1 VVRHLASASLSKEI
15 PNANTDSKASL
26 EKSCTNV
33 ERLEYSGK
41 TVILSFKVKR
51 FFVRNTTVNITD
63 TPIPNVEYVAQHTQS
78 VVVNACWFNLADKV
92 VGYRLVN

>member
-1 VVRHLASASLSKEI
+1 M
-15 PNANTDSKASL
+15 
-26 EKSCTNV
+26 

-41 TVILSFKVKR
+41 IVILFFKVR
-51 FFVRNTTVNITD
+51 WFFVKNIMANITD
-63 TPIPNVEYVAQHTQS
+63 MPIPNVEYVAQHTQS

>member
-1 VVRHLASASLSKEI
+1 M
-15 PNANTDSKASL
+15 
-26 EKSCTNV
+26 

-41 TVILSFKVKR
+41 TVILFFKVR
-51 FFVRNTTVNITD
+51 WFFVKNIMANITD